1 MKNYTVD
8 LQKEYGLQGGALT
21 CYVAD
26 KPFDGDAEWKRP
38 ALVIVPGGGY
48 TNVSKREAEPL
59 AFEFLARGFHTFVL
73 WYRTGEVNGVRYPE
87 QLLELSAAVDY
98 VKTHAEELCV
108 NKDEVFAMGFSAG
121 GHLVANLAVEY
132 ADVEKKAGK
141 YLDCKP
147 TAVVLGYPV
156 ISQIDGHQGSYRNL
170 LNGYS
175 DEEKEEVLKTLNLDQ
190 AVSETTAPAFIW
202 ATAEDKSV
210 PVSNAIRFAS
220 ALNANEV
227 RFELHIF
234 PQGKHGLSTGRV
246 EINRGLA
253 DRGYLDRI
261 PEWLGACEKFLRLY
275 IEEKF

>member
-73 WYRTGEVNGVRYPE
+73 WYRTGEANGVRYPE

-147 TAVVLGYPV
+147 TAVALGYPV

-175 DEEKEEVLKTLNLDQ
+175 DEEKAELLKTLNLDQ

-220 ALNANEV
+220 ALNANGV

-246 EINRGLA
+246 EINRRLA
-253 DRGYLDRI
+253 DRDCLDRI